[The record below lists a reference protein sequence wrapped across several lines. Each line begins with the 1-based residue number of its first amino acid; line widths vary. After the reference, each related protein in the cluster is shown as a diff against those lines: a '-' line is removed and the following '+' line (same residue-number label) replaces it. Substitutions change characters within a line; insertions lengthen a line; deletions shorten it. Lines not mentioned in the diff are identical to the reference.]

1 MAETITGADRVEQ
14 LFAPELFLPEQ
25 LDAPRAD
32 SLISGERALMLAI
45 LEDAI
50 RCAQAPQKGRQ
61 RAARDAQNWMR
72 SRDQRWPFSFVNI
85 CETLEIPADK
95 LRQAVLGR
103 VHDMRRAMWDPEK
116 VRELSEGRYRLHLR
130 VKPRRQKMSGA
141 VRELSRKVANG

>member
-1 MAETITGADRVEQ
+1 MAETTIGGDRAES
-14 LFAPELFLPEQ
+14 LFTPEVFLPEQ
-25 LDAPRAD
+25 MSEPRAD

-61 RAARDAQNWMR
+61 RMARDAQAWMR
-72 SRDQRWPFSFVNI
+72 SRNLTWPFSFVNI
-85 CETLEIPADK
+85 CDTLDLPADK
-95 LRQAVLGR
+95 LRAAVLGR
-103 VHDMRRAMWDPEK
+103 VHEMRRSMWDPEK

-130 VKPRRQKMSGA
+130 VKPRRQRMATS

>member
-1 MAETITGADRVEQ
+1 MAETMSGADRVEQ

-25 LDAPRAD
+25 LEAPRAD

-61 RAARDAQNWMR
+61 RMARDAQNWMR
-72 SRDQRWPFSFVNI
+72 SSDQRWPFSFVNI
-85 CETLEIPADK
+85 CETLEIPAEK

-103 VHDMRRAMWDPEK
+103 VQEMRRSMWDPEK
-116 VRELSEGRYRLHLR
+116 VRELAEGRYRLHLR
-130 VKPRRQKMSGA
+130 VKPRRQRMATS

>member
-1 MAETITGADRVEQ
+1 MAETTTGADRVEA

-50 RCAQAPQKGRQ
+50 RCAQAPQKGRA
-61 RAARDAQNWMR
+61 RMARDAQNWMR

-85 CETLEIPADK
+85 CETLEIPPDR
-95 LRQAVLGR
+95 LRAAVLGR
-103 VHDMRRAMWDPEK
+103 VNDMRRATWDPDK

-130 VKPRRQKMSGA
+130 VKPRRQRMSTA
-141 VRELSRKVANG
+141 VRELSRKAANG